1 MEAQARSTA
10 VDADRHSI
18 TTIRSPPRS
27 QSAAAVCRCPPVAC
41 LFAQPSPMSQSV
53 SKEAIVIP
61 KRQHQSARADGAAT
75 ARSAHRPPSGH
86 GAAAASASS
95 ASASSATAAAA
106 TAFISV
112 PPVAPAAASSA
123 ASAHRFRGQRFLL
136 DYSQRANDELA
147 ALLEQLGAVLVLEL
161 SPGCQ
166 LVVGGNKAQIHAST
180 ALHRSKGSRFS
191 QLIAAQANSAG
202 GQLEDRRD
210 QARRLGLP
218 IHTRDELLAEARAR
232 VVEEQEQ
239 EPCVIIRDA
248 GGHFAPEVTRYP
260 RVRPMITAKRTA
272 APTSA
277 AAAGNAGASAQL
289 GRGSRGGHESSQSQ
303 RAEVS
308 FGDELVH
315 TLPQIDWDAPPG
327 VCPFV
332 SGNRRTEDVAA
343 EVRARQ
349 RARDHAEAVQRG
361 EALPVA
367 PAAVIAAK
375 KAAGKPE
382 PKPLWCEIC
391 HKHCLDEQTVR
402 TRAHQSRLKGL
413 QCIASAFVSRLT

>member
-1 MEAQARSTA
+1 M
-10 VDADRHSI
+10 
-18 TTIRSPPRS
+18 
-27 QSAAAVCRCPPVAC
+27 
-41 LFAQPSPMSQSV
+41 
-53 SKEAIVIP
+53 SKEAHVVA
-61 KRQHQSARADGAAT
+61 KRQHQSVRADAAAAAT
-75 ARSAHRPPSGH
+75 ARSAHRPHSAQR
-86 GAAAASASS
+86 AAAAGAS
-95 ASASSATAAAA
+95 SASSATAAASS
-106 TAFISV
+106 AFISV
-112 PPVAPAAASSA
+112 PPVAPVASAAASS
-123 ASAHRFRGQRFLL
+123 SSGTDRFRGHRFLL

-147 ALLEQLGAVLVLEL
+147 SLLEQLGGALVLEL
-161 SPGCQ
+161 SHGCQ

-191 QLIAAQANSAG
+191 QLIAAQAGSAG

-232 VVEEQEQ
+232 LIEEQEQ

-272 APTSA
+272 APSSA
-277 AAAGNAGASAQL
+277 AAATAAGAPTPLL
-289 GRGSRGGHESSQSQ
+289 GRGSRGGHESSQHQ
-303 RAEVS
+303 RAEVA

-361 EALPVA
+361 EAPPVI
-367 PAAVIAAK
+367 PAAAIAAK

-402 TRAHQSRLKGL
+402 ECAHKSRRACFQYIALVLSHIRLCRFDLTFAPSTVLSTTTRPTTSAPSTIRSR
-413 QCIASAFVSRLT
+413 ASPCANSSKPLITT